1 MHIVTCLNCLDSN
14 RTVALKNGVNEKKIS
29 FCKFSHKFSCN
40 LTILLVQNI
49 PVLNKPRKLVSC
61 IRVDY
66 ENKRQ
71 MLFNPSI
78 QFRIDAW
85 GLLVIRRKGTHY
97 AQPKF
102 AADQSIPA
110 VNIPPSSQP
119 LGNFFRGQNPHAR
132 GRKMAAKPRP
142 PGQNSSCAKSP
153 EAPPRGKSRRQ
164 VLAERVLITQL
175 FDK

>member
-14 RTVALKNGVNEKKIS
+14 RTVALKIGVNEKKIS

-49 PVLNKPRKLVSC
+49 PMLNKPRKLVSC

-71 MLFNPSI
+71 MLLNPTI
-78 QFRIDAW
+78 QFYIDAQ
-85 GLLVIRRKGTHY
+85 GLLLIRRKGMHY
-97 AQPKF
+97 AQSTF
-102 AADQSIPA
+102 TADQSIPA
-110 VNIPPSSQP
+110 VNQP
-119 LGNFFRGQNPHAR
+119 LGNFVRGQNPHAR
-132 GRKMAAKPRP
+132 GRKMAVKPRP

-164 VLAERVLITQL
+164 VLAETVLTTQL